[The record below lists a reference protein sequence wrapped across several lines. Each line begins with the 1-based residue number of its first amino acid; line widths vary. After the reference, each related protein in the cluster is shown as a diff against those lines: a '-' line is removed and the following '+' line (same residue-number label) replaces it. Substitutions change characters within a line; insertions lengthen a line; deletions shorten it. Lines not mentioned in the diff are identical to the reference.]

1 VVLDIGRERIRCEYD
16 AVRGR
21 ARLL

>member
-1 VVLDIGRERIRCEYD
+1 VVLDIGRQRIRCEYD